1 MNKPLSV
8 EKEDLSEEL
17 TSALNNSRTPA
28 WVKLEVVEA
37 LQRQLTK
44 LAQEEVR
51 RDRRAWEQAQRQE
64 EQRKR
69 EEGNGAENQ
78 A

>member
-8 EKEDLSEEL
+8 EKADLSGEL
-17 TSALNNSRTPA
+17 TSALNASRAPA
-28 WVKLEVVEA
+28 WVKLEVVES

-51 RDRRAWEQAQRQE
+51 RDRRAWEQALRQE

-69 EEGNGAENQ
+69 EEGNGAENRT
-78 A
+78 

>member
-8 EKEDLSEEL
+8 EKADLSENL
-17 TSALNNSRTPA
+17 TSALNGSWAPA
-28 WVKLEVVEA
+28 WVKLEVVGA

-51 RDRRAWEQAQRQE
+51 RDRKAWEQVLRQE

-69 EEGNGAENQ
+69 EAGNEAENQ

>member
-1 MNKPLSV
+1 MNRPLSV
-8 EKEDLSEEL
+8 EKADLSEKL
-17 TSALNNSRTPA
+17 TSALNASRAPA

-37 LQRQLTK
+37 LQRQLAK

-51 RDRRAWEQAQRQE
+51 RDRKAWQQALAQE

-69 EEGNGAENQ
+69 EEESKA
-78 A
+78 

>member
-8 EKEDLSEEL
+8 EKADLSEEL
-17 TSALNNSRTPA
+17 TSALNTSRAPA

-44 LAQEEVR
+44 LAQEEIR
-51 RDRRAWEQAQRQE
+51 RDRKAWEQALRQE

-69 EEGNGAENQ
+69 EEESSAENQ

>member
-37 LQRQLTK
+37 LQRQLAK

-51 RDRRAWEQAQRQE
+51 RDRRAWEQTQRQE

>member
-8 EKEDLSEEL
+8 EKADLSEEL
-17 TSALNNSRTPA
+17 TSALNGSRAPA

-37 LQRQLTK
+37 LQCQLAK
-44 LAQEEVR
+44 LSQEEVR
-51 RDRRAWEQAQRQE
+51 RDRKAWEQALAQE

>member
-1 MNKPLSV
+1 MNRPLSI
-8 EKEDLSEEL
+8 EKADLSEEL
-17 TSALNNSRTPA
+17 TSALNASRAPA

-51 RDRRAWEQAQRQE
+51 RDRRAWEQALRQE

-69 EEGNGAENQ
+69 EEESTA
-78 A
+78 